1 MNGGYGDATRCVY
14 HGFSLSFLE
23 CQTQGIIPGSGTT
36 SGMAVPEGG
45 YRFMEEQKKMEES

>member
-1 MNGGYGDATRCVY
+1 M
-14 HGFSLSFLE
+14 
-23 CQTQGIIPGSGTT
+23 QGTIPGRGTT